1 MAIILPNTRNA
12 LGVPNRYS
20 DLAAAGLRYTPP
32 APEQQYTYESW
43 DVTGN
48 SAQLYETNIDLAD
61 YQYNEDGLEL
71 HVVPDGYIAVS
82 GGFSG
87 FDRFGIKTDTTLWR
101 ILAGGGE
108 VVLSES
114 SGWDMVAGDG
124 TGIATLGGYA
134 YLIDS
139 QGLTGLGGSFDRISG
154 RHGGGYVALGVAGG
168 YLYRM
173 DDISTPIDGPGYTDV
188 SGMLN
193 LYEPWNGGFAIK
205 NGNLMGIKAD
215 YAGVVTASRLDQ
227 YNLTDG
233 WTAVTGYHAVEESG
247 YQSWFYRGGYGIRN
261 SALHRIY
268 STNIDGSGEYAPIIA
283 AYVHRAWM
291 VSPDSAVVIRKVPA
305 E

>member
-20 DLAAAGLRYTPP
+20 DLESAGLRWTPP
-32 APEQQYTYESW
+32 QPETYESW

-48 SAQLYETNIDLAD
+48 SAQLYDTNIDLAD

-71 HVVPDGYIAVS
+71 QVVPDGYIAVS

-87 FDRFGIKTDTTLWR
+87 LDRFGIKTDTTLWR

-108 VVLSES
+108 SLLSGS
-114 SGWDMVAGDG
+114 QGWDMVAGDG
-124 TGIATLGGYA
+124 IGIATLGGYA
-134 YLIDS
+134 YLIDN
-139 QGLTGLGGSFDRISG
+139 QGLTDLGGSFDRISG
-154 RHGGGYVALGVAGG
+154 RHGGSYVALGVGGG

-193 LYEPWNGGFAIK
+193 LDAPFSGGFAIK
-205 NGNLMGIKAD
+205 NGRLMGVKANE
-215 YAGVVTASRLDQ
+215 AGVATADPID
-227 YNLTDG
+227 YYLTGG
-233 WTAVTGYHAVEESG
+233 WTAVTGYHAVEEAG
-247 YQSWFYRGGYGIRN
+247 YQQDYYKGGYGIRN
-261 SALHRIY
+261 GALHRIY
-268 STNIDGSGEYAPIIA
+268 STNIDSSNDFAPIIG
-283 AYVHRAWM
+283 AYVHRVWM
-291 VSPDSAVVIRKVPA
+291 VSPDSAVVIRKVPI

>member
-1 MAIILPNTRNA
+1 MAIIRPNTRNA
-12 LGVPNRYS
+12 FGVPTRYS
-20 DLAAAGLRYTPP
+20 DLASAGLRWTPP
-32 APEQQYTYESW
+32 QPETGYTYEAW

-71 HVVPDGYIAVS
+71 HVIPDGYIAVS

-87 FDRFGIKTDTTLWR
+87 LDRFGIKTDTTLWR

-108 VVLSES
+108 SLLSGAQ
-114 SGWDMVAGDG
+114 GWNMVAGDG

-134 YLIDS
+134 YLIGS
-139 QGLTGLGGSFDRISG
+139 EGLTGLGGSFDRISG
-154 RHGGGYVALGVAGG
+154 RHGAGYVALGVGGG

-193 LYEPWNGGFAIK
+193 LYDPFNGGFAIK
-205 NGNLMGIKAD
+205 NGHLMGVKAD
-215 YAGVVTASRLDQ
+215 EAGVAIADPID
-227 YNLTDG
+227 YYLTGG
-233 WTAVTGYHAVEESG
+233 WTAVTGYHAVEETG
-247 YQSWFYRGGYGIRN
+247 YQTWVSRDGYGVRN
-261 SALHRIY
+261 GALHRI
-268 STNIDGSGEYAPIIA
+268 SSWTIDNSNDFAPIIA
-283 AYVHRAWM
+283 AYVHSVWM
-291 VSPDSAVVIRKVPA
+291 VSPDSAVVIRKVPT

>member
-20 DLAAAGLRYTPP
+20 DLASAGLRWTPSQ
-32 APEQQYTYESW
+32 PETGYTYESW

-71 HVVPDGYIAVS
+71 HVIPDGYIAVS

-87 FDRFGIKTDTTLWR
+87 LDRFGIKTDTTLWR

-108 VVLSES
+108 SLLSGS
-114 SGWDMVAGDG
+114 QGWNMVAGDG

-193 LYEPWNGGFAIK
+193 LYNPFNGGFAIQ
-205 NGNLMGIKAD
+205 NGRLMRVTANE
-215 YAGVVTASRLDQ
+215 AGVATAEPLDY
-227 YNLTDG
+227 YNLTGG
-233 WTAVTGYHAVEESG
+233 WTAVTGYHEVEEAG
-247 YQSWFYRGGYGIRN
+247 YHTWQSRGGYGVRN
-261 SALHRIY
+261 GALHLI
-268 STNIDGSGEYAPIIA
+268 SSWGIDSSNDYAPIIG

-291 VSPDSAVVIRKVPA
+291 VSPNSAVVVRKVPI